1 MHSGSIPSLTSG
13 SERRS
18 LTIAPLPSLSEILTV
33 TQTSDVRLNPGNLR
47 LLQVNYFKSFL
58 ILFLFHR
65 LLIVF
70 FLGGSGRFLNPSVW
84 KWLTDKG

>member
-1 MHSGSIPSLTSG
+1 MLSGSIRSLTSG

-33 TQTSDVRLNPGNLR
+33 TRTSDVRLNPGNLR

-70 FLGGSGRFLNPSVW
+70 FLGGSGRFLNPKFLKKMV
-84 KWLTDKG
+84 DR